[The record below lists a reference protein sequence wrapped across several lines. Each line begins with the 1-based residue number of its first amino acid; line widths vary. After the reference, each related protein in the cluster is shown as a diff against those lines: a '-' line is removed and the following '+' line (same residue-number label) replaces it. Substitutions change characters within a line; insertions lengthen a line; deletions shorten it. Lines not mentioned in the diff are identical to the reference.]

1 MKTTRKLLLCGIASL
16 SIISSPAQADD
27 ETKRLIGGIA
37 AGLVGMAINEMANQD
52 EAQAKDIQWNDKQ
65 KPKKSSA
72 VSSEKTRNI
81 QRDLKE
87 LGYYQGAVDGISG
100 SGTQQAILK
109 WEADNCLED
118 DNYCRNG
125 KLDQIELDVLK
136 DHAEN
141 ERNNKIIAE
150 RNDQRAQERAEEEK
164 NITLED
170 LYYDQARNAEQ
181 YEICKD
187 FKDNYANFSYSIDK
201 HLERNYSKYSESH
214 DSAEKEL
221 ISCRAIS
228 QKEAADIR
236 ESQQEKYDESRESKL
251 TRIRAGYVFTEDGED
266 RELILRCN
274 LLSDYLKERSDFLN
288 SFDSGKGGCDK

>member
-1 MKTTRKLLLCGIASL
+1 MKSIRKLLLCGIASL
-16 SIISSPAQADD
+16 SIVSSPAQADD
-27 ETKRLIGGIA
+27 ETKRLIGGLA

-52 EAQAKDIQWNDKQ
+52 EAQAEEIDWNDNQQ
-65 KPKKSSA
+65 KKKGGSA
-72 VSSEKTRNI
+72 VSQETRDI

-87 LGYYQGAVDGISG
+87 LGYYQGTVDGISG
-100 SGTQQAILK
+100 AGTQKAILK

-141 ERNNKIIAE
+141 ERNNKKIAE
-150 RNDQRAQERAEEEK
+150 RNDQRAKERAEKEK

-170 LYYDQARNAEQ
+170 LLYDQARNAEQ
-181 YEICKD
+181 YEICKN

-201 HLERNYSKYSESH
+201 HLERNYSRYSESN
-214 DSAEKEL
+214 DRAVKNLVSCKGLSQQDTAE
-221 ISCRAIS
+221 
-228 QKEAADIR
+228 IR
-236 ESQQEKYDESRESKL
+236 DSQQEKYDESQESKM

-274 LLSDYLKERSDFLN
+274 LLSNYLKERSVFL
-288 SFDSGKGGCDK
+288 SEKDGCEK